1 MLLSTN
7 AVTDLCLLVGT
18 SVTTHTHTIYTHT
31 HTLLDRTHTHRHT
44 HANTHRFHTTRG
56 KNICFDSHRVERGD
70 GGVKGKSEKE
80 RVEEGCREGARER
93 VQKGEVETSREK
105 GERLHI
111 YNQSVS
117 IRLLGRET
125 EGID

>member
-1 MLLSTN
+1 MF
-7 AVTDLCLLVGT
+7 VGWYQRYN
-18 SVTTHTHTIYTHT
+18 THTYYLHTHT
-31 HTLLDRTHTHRHT
+31 HTLGPHTHTDT
-44 HANTHRFHTTRG
+44 HMQTHTHRFHTTRG
-56 KNICFDSHRVERGD
+56 KNICFYSHRVERGD